1 MRLPGPIGAFDIQLP
16 LAGSVSYR
24 TFEPIILQHFEEMR
38 LCALQLFPAFV
49 VESLPGYEMLQRRS
63 FVCRASSYVTR
74 PTFSKH
80 TCPPSL
86 TVVLANCGFILP
98 GCNTSRHSN
107 EPHLCAKIGVLMDQ
121 RETMICP

>member
-24 TFEPIILQHFEEMR
+24 TSSQSSCSTLR
-38 LCALQLFPAFV
+38 KCGSALFPAFV

-63 FVCRASSYVTR
+63 FVCRASDYVTR

-86 TVVLANCGFILP
+86 TVVLVSCGFMLP

-107 EPHLCAKIGVLMDQ
+107 ELHLCAKIGVLMDQ